1 MKSLFFR
8 RNKKPQREYRKVAYI
23 VCEGATER
31 EYFKKLKTLGPG
43 YVIEVIDNRKASDVG
58 SLLRLIGKK
67 VLAKGDIAAIVIDK
81 DNRSLSDL
89 APLIAWQEPGRKFL
103 CLSAPQ
109 FEYWLTLH
117 KREGSGITTQR
128 DCERAIL
135 AVFPGY
141 KKPKVPNDVF
151 NLTALATAIQRAK
164 IDKVPEVIGNE
175 LPLKGTNLYA
185 LLEKIFGL

>member
-1 MKSLFFR
+1 MLLS
-8 RNKKPQREYRKVAYI
+8 KKQKAQREYRKVAYI

-31 EYFKKLKTLGPG
+31 EYFKKLKTLSPG

-58 SLLRLIGKK
+58 SLLRLIQKK

-81 DNRSLSDL
+81 DNRSFADL
-89 APLIAWQEPGRKFL
+89 APLIAWQGARNKIFMFVL
-103 CLSAPQ
+103 PQ

-117 KREGSGITTQR
+117 KRGGSGITTQR

-141 KKPKVPNDVF
+141 KKPNVPSEVF
-151 NLTALATAIQRAK
+151 SLTALAVAIQRAK